1 MQGNCYVV
9 SSVGGDAIAVD
20 PGDDF
25 ERIAA
30 HIDAEGVRVR
40 AVIATHAHYD
50 HVGAVAALVQRYE
63 APFCMHPADEALLPR
78 VNFYRYVLHGDGPVR
93 MPEVD
98 RPLVDGDS
106 LSFGAL
112 HVVAIHTPG
121 HTRGSVCLDIGGE
134 LFTGDTLLE
143 GKVGRT
149 DLPGG
154 DSEVL
159 AASIARLA
167 GRYPADTVLRPG
179 HGERALL
186 GEVLAIAP
194 VARR

>member
-1 MQGNCYVV
+1 
-9 SSVGGDAIAVD
+9 
-20 PGDDF
+20 
-25 ERIAA
+25 
-30 HIDAEGVRVR
+30 
-40 AVIATHAHYD
+40 
-50 HVGAVAALVQRYE
+50 
-63 APFCMHPADEALLPR
+63 
-78 VNFYRYVLHGDGPVR
+78 
-93 MPEVD
+93 
-98 RPLVDGDS
+98 
-106 LSFGAL
+106 
-112 HVVAIHTPG
+112 VAIHTPG